1 MSNAMLN
8 IFVRTV
14 QRRIANG
21 ESIEDILNSYP
32 KLSEADKEQ
41 IREAVSD
48 NE

>member
-14 QRRIANG
+14 KRRMEAG
-21 ESIEDILNSYP
+21 EELEEILASYP
-32 KLSEADKEQ
+32 KLSEEDKEQ

-48 NE
+48 